1 MNVQIICG
9 PSWALGQIAK
19 YDGEHIIF
27 FDHMGNPHWY
37 HASHFAWKS
46 VEGEAMKKNYVVY
59 LYAQDG
65 PSFINNRHMAVRITR
80 QGDRR
85 VSRSYI
91 ATGASRRRMLR
102 VLEAM

>member
-1 MNVQIICG
+1 
-9 PSWALGQIAK
+9 
-19 YDGEHIIF
+19 
-27 FDHMGNPHWY
+27 
-37 HASHFAWKS
+37 
-46 VEGEAMKKNYVVY
+46 MKKNYVVY

-65 PSFINNRHMAVRITR
+65 PSFINNRRMAVRITR